1 MHNLSSAH
9 VYLRT
14 KVPVEKYID
23 LPKELIA
30 ECAQLTKA
38 NSIEGCKKASV
49 GINYTFARN
58 LLKTHDMQVG
68 AVSFK
73 PGKKVITMT
82 IEKNKDLIRE
92 TNKTKRELNPDFAQE
107 YRDYLKDLER
117 EKNAKIL
124 EEKKIEAEAEKV
136 GREAKNKKK
145 AEWDEFFGEADEDD
159 KVYAGQDNQFLEDDF
174 M

>member
-1 MHNLSSAH
+1 
-9 VYLRT
+9 
-14 KVPVEKYID
+14 
-23 LPKELIA
+23 
-30 ECAQLTKA
+30 
-38 NSIEGCKKASV
+38 
-49 GINYTFARN
+49 
-58 LLKTHDMQVG
+58 MQVG

-73 PGKKVITMT
+73 PGKKVITFT

-92 TNKTKRELNPDFAQE
+92 TNKTKRELDPDFAQE
-107 YRDYLKDLER
+107 YRDYLKELER

-159 KVYAGQDNQFLEDDF
+159 KVYAG
-174 M
+174 

>member
-1 MHNLSSAH
+1 MSSAH

-14 KVPVEKYID
+14 KVPVEKYIE

-58 LLKTHDMQVG
+58 LLKTENMEVG
-68 AVSFK
+68 SVSFK
-73 PGKKVITMT
+73 PGKKVVTIQ

-92 TNKTKRELNPDFAQE
+92 TNKTKTERDPDFAQE
-107 YRDYLKDLER
+107 YRDYLKELER

-124 EEKKIEAEAEKV
+124 EEKK
-136 GREAKNKKK
+136 
-145 AEWDEFFGEADEDD
+145 
-159 KVYAGQDNQFLEDDF
+159 
-174 M
+174 